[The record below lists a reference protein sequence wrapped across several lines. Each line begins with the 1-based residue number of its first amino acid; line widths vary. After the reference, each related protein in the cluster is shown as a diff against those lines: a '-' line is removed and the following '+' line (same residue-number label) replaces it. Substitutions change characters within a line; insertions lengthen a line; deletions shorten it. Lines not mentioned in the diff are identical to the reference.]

1 MKTKKFDYRINVRF
15 TSKEEELIKELLAQ
29 EKDVKTISQLLRKA
43 FLEYASRRL
52 IRRKIKEKE
61 FEDIKKDT

>member
-15 TSKEEELIKELLAQ
+15 TREEEKLIKELLEQ
-29 EKDVKTISQLLRKA
+29 EKDVKTISQLIRKA
-43 FLEYASRRL
+43 FLEYYNRRL
-52 IRRKIKEKE
+52 IKRKIKE